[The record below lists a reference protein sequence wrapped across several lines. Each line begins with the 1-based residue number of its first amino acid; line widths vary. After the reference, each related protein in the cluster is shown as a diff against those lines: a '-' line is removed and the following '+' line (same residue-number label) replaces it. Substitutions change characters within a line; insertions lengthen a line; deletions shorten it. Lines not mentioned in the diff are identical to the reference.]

1 MQRQA
6 QGVLVGVAGLSLGVV
21 QVAHAFTGTAT
32 AIGFVFNAIPF
43 VLMAL
48 AITYVGYWV
57 TTAPDLGEHT
67 SRVSLWAAGSAIGF
81 AAVSALTVFSVNVA
95 VADFP
100 VFASAQHIA
109 TDTVTAGTLAGLLVG
124 IYDARSQTRQVEL
137 EHQRDRIEAYANR
150 AADVNNYGRALN
162 QSDSIEEV
170 SALCVEAVATLV
182 GFHDTAFVER
192 RGEFATLMDNTI
204 VGVDDAVVA
213 ELAGRGGDAEQAT
226 VTTHTEDLPAALPT
240 DVESVVTILVTET
253 RGATITIVSLNRG
266 ERVEEE
272 TITLL
277 EMLVSHA
284 ATALENLYR
293 TSVDDSREGTSI
305 EIENTEEE

>member
-6 QGVLVGVAGLSLGVV
+6 QGALIGISGLLLGVV
-21 QVAHAFTGTAT
+21 QVAHAVTGTTSAV
-32 AIGFVFNAIPF
+32 GFAFNAIPF

-57 TTAPDLGEHT
+57 TTAADLGPHT
-67 SRVSLWAAGSAIGF
+67 NRVSLWAGGGAIGF
-81 AAVSALTVFSVNVA
+81 AAVSALTIFSVNVA

-100 VFASAQHIA
+100 VFASAQHVA
-109 TDTVTAGTLAGLLVG
+109 TDTITAGVLAGLLVG
-124 IYDARSQTRQVEL
+124 IYDARSQSRQVEL
-137 EHQRDRIEAYANR
+137 QHQRDRIEAYANR

-192 RGEFATLMDNTI
+192 RGEFATLLENTI

-213 ELAGRGGDAEQAT
+213 DLAGRGGDGTQAT
-226 VTTHTEDLPAALPT
+226 VTTHTEDLPADLPP
-240 DVESVVTILVTET
+240 DVESVVTVLVTET
-253 RGATITIVSLNRG
+253 RGATITLVALNRG
-266 ERVEEE
+266 EFVEEE
-272 TITLL
+272 TITLF

-293 TSVDDSREGTSI
+293 TSVDGGPEGTSI
-305 EIENTEEE
+305 EIEHTEE

>member
-6 QGVLVGVAGLSLGVV
+6 QGVLIGVAGLLLGVV
-21 QVAHAFTGTAT
+21 QIAHAVTGTST
-32 AIGFVFNAIPF
+32 AIGFAFNAIPF
-43 VLMAL
+43 VLMSL

-57 TTAPDLGEHT
+57 STDAELGTHT
-67 SRVSLWAAGSAIGF
+67 SRVSLWAAGGAIGF
-81 AAVSALTVFSVNVA
+81 AAVSALTIFSVNVA

-100 VFASAQHIA
+100 VFAAAQHVA
-109 TDTVTAGTLAGLLVG
+109 TDTITAGVLAGLLVG

-137 EHQRDRIEAYANR
+137 QRQRDRIEAYANR

-182 GFHDTAFVER
+182 GFHDTAFVEL
-192 RGEFATLMDNTI
+192 RGEFATLLDNTI

-213 ELAGRGGDAEQAT
+213 DLAGRGTDAEQAT
-226 VTTHTEDLPAALPT
+226 VTTHTDDLPAELPL

-253 RGATITIVSLNRG
+253 RGASIAIVALNRG
-266 ERVEEE
+266 ESVEDE

-293 TSVDDSREGTSI
+293 TSVDDGPDGTSI
-305 EIENTEEE
+305 GIENAEE